1 MVINQD
7 TVTMDDSLNQF
18 AKICKKIGHV
28 EEQIENCK
36 VDEYVDQIQGIYYEP
51 TQIKLRQLKI
61 KRADLENQKAKAEE
75 VVYMALDHYY
85 S

>member
-7 TVTMDDSLNQF
+7 TVTMDDSLNQY

-28 EEQIENCK
+28 EE
-36 VDEYVDQIQGIYYEP
+36 
-51 TQIKLRQLKI
+51 QIKLRQLKI

-75 VVYMALDHYY
+75 VVYMAFDYYY

>member
-18 AKICKKIGHV
+18 AKICKEIGHV

-36 VDEYVDQIQGIYYEP
+36 VIYYEP

-75 VVYMALDHYY
+75 VVYMAFDHYY